1 MRSTAVLT
9 GLLDWERQEFSVKGL
24 LKCMRLLH
32 EAEFARYNHEQK
44 VEQNSAAGRW
54 WVPLGSRV
62 DRT

>member
-1 MRSTAVLT
+1 MHAPRFEAV
-9 GLLDWERQEFSVKGL
+9 
-24 LKCMRLLH
+24 
-32 EAEFARYNHEQK
+32 FARYNQEQK